1 MSDEDKYILKDIQN
15 SREASALFFN
25 KVQKAYRGNKVEKV
39 QPNEQIKN
47 NFDEVIYEYNSL
59 GYRSDEFIKNHDSK
73 HILFAGCSETEG
85 CGGNL
90 EACWAYML
98 YEKVKDPN
106 SKFFNLGRAGWGWQL
121 IISNIMEYIKE
132 YGKPDN
138 IFILFPNI
146 GRFLSWTS
154 TEDDK
159 EVFRQEMYFPH
170 GTGELDTDNVII
182 REKLTV
188 EQQRNLLINFCLTM
202 KIFEEYC
209 NSNNIK
215 LIWSTWDQY
224 DSENYDKLKIFNN
237 FIVLQNQYDYIKNN
251 KEFFVEKIEHRKDW
265 LRKRDGHQ
273 GYLNHFVWAEGFY
286 NALTKKF
293 F

>member
-15 SREASALFFN
+15 SREVSALFFN
-25 KVQKAYRGNKVEKV
+25 KVQKAYRNNNIEKI
-39 QPNEQIKN
+39 QPNEQIKDG
-47 NFDEVIYEYNSL
+47 FDEVVYEYNSL
-59 GYRSDEFIKNHDSK
+59 GYRSDEFIKNHESK

-90 EACWAYML
+90 DACWAYML
-98 YEKVKDPN
+98 YQKIKDPN

-146 GRFLSWTS
+146 GRFLSWIS
-154 TEDDK
+154 TEDNK

-170 GTGELDTDNVII
+170 GTGELDTDNII
-182 REKLTV
+182 VREKLKI

-209 NSNNIK
+209 SSNNIK
-215 LIWSTWDQY
+215 LVWSTWDQY
-224 DSENYDKLKIFNN
+224 DSENYNNLKMFNN
-237 FIVLQNQYDYIKNN
+237 FIVLQNQYNYIKNN
-251 KEFFVEKIEHRKDW
+251 KEFFIKNIEHRKDW

-273 GYLNHFVWAEGFY
+273 GYLNHLVWSEGFFS
-286 NALTKKF
+286 ALTNDQI
-293 F
+293 